1 MIPWDRFEEELSSLA
16 SPGIRPGLSRLARLL
31 DLLGNPQRRFPSIL
45 VVGTNGKGSTC
56 SALSSCLSAGGY
68 RVGLYT
74 SPHLESP
81 GERLR
86 IGGEQISCHELWPR
100 LERVAHVIQ
109 GDPRLSSDR
118 PSYFE
123 ILTAVAFS
131 YLADASIHLA
141 VIEAG
146 MGGRL
151 DATNTLGMVECVV
164 CAPIGLDHREYL
176 GSTVRHVAAEKMAVI
191 RPGKPAVFAGDPG
204 GDGLEEMFLERCAK
218 VGAKP
223 VIHSRECRVELLQM
237 SLGGCRFRRT
247 RGSVE
252 EELFIPLAG
261 LHQPYNGS
269 LALTA
274 LEEISDRFPLSR
286 SAMVEGLSKVT
297 WPGRME
303 WIPLDGSRGVILDGA
318 HNPHGMRVL
327 VDSLKRIQNPE
338 GTAVVFA
345 AMGDK
350 DLEGTL
356 GILGE
361 LKSPLFVTTVP
372 GLARSATVEVLSSL
386 ASKLG
391 IPLAGSN
398 PDPMEAVKMALDV
411 GPTVVVCGSLF
422 LVGHVRG
429 RIRGS

>member
-1 MIPWDRFEEELSSLA
+1 
-16 SPGIRPGLSRLARLL
+16 
-31 DLLGNPQRRFPSIL
+31 
-45 VVGTNGKGSTC
+45 
-56 SALSSCLSAGGY
+56 
-68 RVGLYT
+68 
-74 SPHLESP
+74 
-81 GERLR
+81 
-86 IGGEQISCHELWPR
+86 
-100 LERVAHVIQ
+100 
-109 GDPRLSSDR
+109 
-118 PSYFE
+118 
-123 ILTAVAFS
+123 
-131 YLADASIHLA
+131 
-141 VIEAG
+141 
-146 MGGRL
+146 
-151 DATNTLGMVECVV
+151 
-164 CAPIGLDHREYL
+164 
-176 GSTVRHVAAEKMAVI
+176 
-191 RPGKPAVFAGDPG
+191 
-204 GDGLEEMFLERCAK
+204 
-218 VGAKP
+218 
-223 VIHSRECRVELLQM
+223 
-237 SLGGCRFRRT
+237 
-247 RGSVE
+247 
-252 EELFIPLAG
+252 
-261 LHQPYNGS
+261 
-269 LALTA
+269 
-274 LEEISDRFPLSR
+274 
-286 SAMVEGLSKVT
+286 
-297 WPGRME
+297 
-303 WIPLDGSRGVILDGA
+303 VILDGA